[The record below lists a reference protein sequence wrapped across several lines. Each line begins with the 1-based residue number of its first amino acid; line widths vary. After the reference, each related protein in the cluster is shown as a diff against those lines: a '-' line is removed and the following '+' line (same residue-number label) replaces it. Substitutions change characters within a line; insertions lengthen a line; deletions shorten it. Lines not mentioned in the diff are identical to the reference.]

1 MADSRIQNTIKYIH
15 SFLNDKISVKGIPVD
30 VQRSLPVVIQSNYDC
45 FVSAIMGIEVCL
57 CFAKDEKFITP
68 SKVQLHL
75 QMLW

>member
-45 FVSAIMGIEVCL
+45 FASAIMGIEVCL
-57 CFAKDEKFITP
+57 CFAKDEKSITP
-68 SKVQLHL
+68 
-75 QMLW
+75 